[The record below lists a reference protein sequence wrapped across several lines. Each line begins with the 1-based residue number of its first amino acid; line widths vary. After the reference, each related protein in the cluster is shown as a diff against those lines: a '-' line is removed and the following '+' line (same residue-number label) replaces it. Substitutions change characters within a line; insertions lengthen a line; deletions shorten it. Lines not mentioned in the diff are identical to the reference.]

1 MTKLY
6 FKAIYGFDAEDYIPV
21 EEDELEKAIYAHMTG
36 SKTILKGGSMS
47 GDKIH
52 HVVEDNHRTMGWNR
66 GYKLCSD
73 DYAELR
79 EKGIDTKLQKVLGK
93 TKERVAFLVA
103 NNRQAEIGKNVPIPE
118 LDTRRPYDVSAG
130 VKMLADKMKA

>member
-52 HVVEDNHRTMGWNR
+52 HVVEDAHRTMGWNR
-66 GYKLCSD
+66 GYKLGSD

-79 EKGIDTKLQKVLGK
+79 EKGIDTKLQKTIGK
-93 TKERVAFLVA
+93 TKERIAFLVA
-103 NNRQAEIGKNVPIPE
+103 NKRQSEIGKNVPIPE
-118 LDTRRPYDVSAG
+118 LDTKHPDDIDDG
-130 VKMLADKMKA
+130 VKMLANKFRV